1 MNDEAIITALKI
13 ALVTVAQ
20 QARID
25 ATAGE
30 SDIGSVFE
38 DELDTVPSLDLAKLE
53 ETIRDIN
60 KAAATKEGMRRL
72 VNGIMI
78 AARLAAKLTNPS

>member
-1 MNDEAIITALKI
+1 MNNEAIIAALRI

-20 QARID
+20 HARID
-25 ATAGE
+25 ARAGT

-38 DELDTVPSLDLAKLE
+38 DELDTAPNLDIAKLE
-53 ETIRDIN
+53 ETIRDID
-60 KAAATKEGMRRL
+60 KATATKEGMRRL

-78 AARLAAKLTNPS
+78 AARLAAKLTNP